1 VNLQLDHFS
10 DQQNL
15 YDGGEIPSGVFP
27 PQQNQKQTYKT
38 LPLNFSDPSNRSG
51 VVDNGSHNV
60 SRWMTWLPISLKNA
74 AKCDKWYQLQNL
86 VYRIF
91 ERKWRLASIS
101 SRDIPPGMPYSQCRT
116 KTIQEKDSS
125 LGFPQNKSGE
135 LVAAFV
141 LISVSA

>member
-10 DQQNL
+10 DHQNL
-15 YDGGEIPSGVFP
+15 YDGAFGLSPV
-27 PQQNQKQTYKT
+27 QKLFNKNKNNNNLFAAQLVSLSEK
-38 LPLNFSDPSNRSG
+38 L
-51 VVDNGSHNV
+51 VDNGSHNV

-116 KTIQEKDSS
+116 KTNQEKDSS
-125 LGFPQNKSGE
+125 LGFPQNKSGG

-141 LISVSA
+141 LISVGA